1 MNFWKINFLSD
12 NIATIQLDLD
22 CKKIID
28 CIEKLNKN
36 KNFLKKVN
44 YRPHLTNRIP
54 KEIFNFDCKE
64 LIYLK
69 NTFKENIKP
78 SVDEY
83 FKIKNILIKDRSN
96 ILISKLIKGMDMEP
110 HVDENDM
117 RVYDI
122 YLNDNFKGG
131 ELFFNNLNIQIK
143 PLPGLLAIYDPTEL
157 HSVKK
162 VYNNDR
168 YCIGSTID
176 IIAADIVKNS
186 I

>member
-1 MNFWKINFLSD
+1 MNFWKINFLSND
-12 NIATIQLDLD
+12 IATIQLNLN

-36 KNFLKKVN
+36 KDFLKKVD
-44 YRPHLTNRIP
+44 YRPHLTNRIS
-54 KEIFNFDCKE
+54 KKVFNFDNKE

-69 NTFKENIKP
+69 NTFKKNIKP
-78 SVDEY
+78 FVDEY
-83 FKIKNILIKDRSN
+83 FKTKNILIKDKPN
-96 ILISKLIKGMDMEP
+96 ILISKLIKNIDVEP

-122 YLNDNFKGG
+122 YLNDNFEGG
-131 ELFFNNLNIQIK
+131 ELVFNNLNIQIK
-143 PLPGLLAIYDPTEL
+143 PKPGLLVIYDPTEL

-168 YCIGSTID
+168 YCIGSAID
-176 IIAADIVKNS
+176 IIKNS